1 VIIETEIKVRLVTEA
16 SDAMKAGDMLILD
29 LRGVSTFTD
38 FFVLATVVSRTQLR
52 AVLREIRRRLKEG
65 GESQV
70 RCDGED
76 SDHWAVMDLG
86 DVVIHVFDA
95 ETRVRYSLE
104 RLWGDARLVD
114 TADFL
119 TA

>member
-1 VIIETEIKVRLVTEA
+1 MIIETETKIRLITEA
-16 SDAMKAGDMLILD
+16 SEAMKAADLLILD

-38 FFVLATVVSRTQLR
+38 FFVLATVASRTQLR
-52 AVLREIRRRLKEG
+52 AILREIRRRLKEAG
-65 GESQV
+65 DIPV

-86 DVVIHVFDA
+86 DIVIHVFDA

>member
-1 VIIETEIKVRLVTEA
+1 
-16 SDAMKAGDMLILD
+16 
-29 LRGVSTFTD
+29 
-38 FFVLATVVSRTQLR
+38 
-52 AVLREIRRRLKEG
+52 
-65 GESQV
+65 
-70 RCDGED
+70 
-76 SDHWAVMDLG
+76 MDLG